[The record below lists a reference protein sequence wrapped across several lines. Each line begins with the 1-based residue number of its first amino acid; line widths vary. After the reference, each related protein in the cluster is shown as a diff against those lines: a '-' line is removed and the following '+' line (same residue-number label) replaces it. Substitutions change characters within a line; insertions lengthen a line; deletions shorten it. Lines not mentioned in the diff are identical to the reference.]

1 MAYRSLGRAGGTT
14 PTTVPPGE
22 RRRLGARGATVMDN
36 ALLIGLSRQVTLGR
50 ELEVVANNL
59 ANINTTGYKAD
70 STIFEQ
76 FLMPEAS
83 AGQFPPG
90 SRQPAFVR
98 DRTTWHDFGSGP
110 IQRTGG
116 PLDVAIDGD
125 AFLVVQTAAGQRY
138 TRNGALQISATGAL
152 VTHAGD
158 PVLGVGGPIQ
168 FQNTDHDISIGEDGT
183 ITVREGASATSDS
196 VRGQLQL
203 AQFADNGALRK
214 EGSNLFSAPV
224 GVASQSASPNV
235 RVVQG
240 SIEQSNVSAVSEMA
254 RMVEITRS
262 YEQIAGLLQQQNS
275 QRTTALD
282 KLAAVPA

>member
-1 MAYRSLGRAGGTT
+1 
-14 PTTVPPGE
+14 
-22 RRRLGARGATVMDN
+22 MDN
-36 ALLIGLSRQVTLGR
+36 AVLVGLSRQVSLSR

-59 ANINTTGYKAD
+59 ANINTTGYKSD
-70 STIFEQ
+70 RSMFEQ

-83 AGQFPPG
+83 SGGFPAG
-90 SRQPAFVR
+90 SRQLSYVR
-98 DRTTWHDFGSGP
+98 DRATWHNFSAGP

-152 VTHAGD
+152 VTNAGD
-158 PVLGVGGPIQ
+158 PVLGTGGPIQ

-196 VRGQLQL
+196 TRGQLQL
-203 AQFADNGALRK
+203 AHFDNAGALQK
-214 EGSNLFSAPV
+214 QGSNLFAAPA
-224 GVASQSASPNV
+224 GVTPQPASPKV

-254 RMVEITRS
+254 RMVEITRAYQEIS
-262 YEQIAGLLQQQNS
+262 SILQQENTE
-275 QRTTALD
+275 RTTALD
-282 KLAAVPA
+282 KLSAVPA

>member
-1 MAYRSLGRAGGTT
+1 MAWESRWHKVGAGAARESGAGFRAGEKT
-14 PTTVPPGE
+14 
-22 RRRLGARGATVMDN
+22 MDN
-36 ALLIGLSRQVTLGR
+36 ALLVGLSRQVALSR
-50 ELEVVANNL
+50 DLEVVANNL

-70 STIFEQ
+70 NLIFEQ

-83 AGQFPPG
+83 AGGFPAD
-90 SRQPAFVR
+90 SRQLSYVQ
-98 DRTTWHDFGSGP
+98 DRATWHNLSAGP

-138 TRNGALQISATGAL
+138 TRNGALQISSTGAL
-152 VTHAGD
+152 VTGMGD

-196 VRGQLQL
+196 TRGQLQL
-203 AQFADNGALRK
+203 ARFDNATQLQK
-214 EGSNLFSAPV
+214 QGSSLFLAPA
-224 GVASQSASPNV
+224 GVTPQPAPLTV

-240 SIEQSNVSAVSEMA
+240 AIEQSNVSAVSEMA
-254 RMVEITRS
+254 RMVEITRT
-262 YEQIAGLLQQQNS
+262 YEQIASVLQQENTE
-275 QRTTALD
+275 RATALD
-282 KLAAVPA
+282 KLSAVPA

>member
-1 MAYRSLGRAGGTT
+1 
-14 PTTVPPGE
+14 
-22 RRRLGARGATVMDN
+22 MDN
-36 ALLIGLSRQVTLGR
+36 ALLVGLSRQVVLSR

-59 ANINTTGYKAD
+59 ANINTTGYKSD
-70 STIFEQ
+70 SSIFEQ

-83 AGQFPPG
+83 AEAFPPG
-90 SRQPAFVR
+90 SRELAYVQ
-98 DRTTWHDFGSGP
+98 DRATWHNFAPGP
-110 IQRTGG
+110 LRQTGN

-138 TRNGALQISATGAL
+138 TRNGALQISSTGAL
-152 VTHAGD
+152 VTNAGD
-158 PVLGVGGPIQ
+158 PVLGIGGPIQ

-203 AQFADNGALRK
+203 AQFANAGALQK
-214 EGSNLFSAPV
+214 QGSSLFSSPAGVTPQPAP
-224 GVASQSASPNV
+224 PNV

-240 SIEQSNVSAVSEMA
+240 SVEQSNVSAVAEMA
-254 RMVEITRS
+254 RMVEITRT
-262 YEQIAGLLQQQNS
+262 YEQIASVLQQENTE
-275 QRTTALD
+275 RNTALD

>member
-1 MAYRSLGRAGGTT
+1 
-14 PTTVPPGE
+14 
-22 RRRLGARGATVMDN
+22 MDN
-36 ALLIGLSRQVTLGR
+36 ALLIGLSRQVALGR

-59 ANINTTGYKAD
+59 ANINTTGYKSD
-70 STIFEQ
+70 SSIFEQ

-83 AGQFPPG
+83 AGEFPLG
-90 SRQPAFVR
+90 SRDPAFVR
-98 DRTTWHDFGSGP
+98 DRATWHDFGSGP

-138 TRNGALQISATGAL
+138 TRNGALQVTATGAL

-158 PVLGVGGPIQ
+158 PVLGIGGPIQ

-203 AQFADNGALRK
+203 AQFANNGALRK
-214 EGSNLFSAPV
+214 EGSSLFSAPV
-224 GVASQSASPNV
+224 GVASQPAPANV

-240 SIEQSNVSAVSEMA
+240 AIEQSNVSAVSEMS
-254 RMVEITRS
+254 RLVEITRT
-262 YEQIAGLLQQQNS
+262 YEQIASLLQQQNS
-275 QRTTALD
+275 ERTTALD